1 MSASLA
7 SRLNEILPR
16 ITSPTFLSSQGIGNE
31 IACYIFDYPPEDE
44 LQVRDHLQMVRDR
57 LASHHPSLAVLHLN
71 MFDTVLAYLERRGLL
86 ERALQMQATK
96 GDRRVL
102 KALQGPLAPERLR
115 DFIDEEHHPSEQDL
129 LLISGMGSVW
139 PMVHAH
145 ALLNCLHRVVGRT
158 PLVMFFPGNFD
169 GTTLKLFGR
178 IETAT
183 ATPGVKSYYRAFSL
197 VPGGEAS

>member
-1 MSASLA
+1 MTVSLA

-16 ITSPTFLSSQGIGNE
+16 ITSPAFLSSEGIGNE

-44 LQVRDHLQMVRDR
+44 LLVREHLQMICER
-57 LASHHPSLAVLHLN
+57 LASHHASLQVLHLN
-71 MFDTVLAYLERRGLL
+71 MFDTTLAYLERRGLL
-86 ERALQMQATK
+86 DRTIQMQATK
-96 GDRRVL
+96 GDAGVL

-115 DFIDEEHHPSEQDL
+115 DFIDEEHRPSEHDL
-129 LLISGMGSVW
+129 FLISGMGSAW

-158 PLVMFFPGNFD
+158 PLVMFYPGSFD

-183 ATPGVKSYYRAFSL
+183 VTPGVKSYYRAFSL
-197 VPGGEAS
+197 VPGGKAS

>member
-1 MSASLA
+1 MSKTLA
-7 SRLNEILPR
+7 DRLNEILPR
-16 ITSPTFLSSQGIGNE
+16 VTDSAFLSSEGIGNE

-44 LQVRDHLQMVRDR
+44 LQVREHLQMIRDR
-57 LASHHPSLAVLHLN
+57 LASHHASLRVLHVD
-71 MFDTVLAYLERRGLL
+71 MFDTALAYLERRGLL
-86 ERALQMQATK
+86 DRAIQMQGTK
-96 GDRRVL
+96 GDAGVL

-115 DFIDEEHHPSEQDL
+115 DFIDEEHRPSEHDL
-129 LLISGMGSVW
+129 FLISGMGSVW

-158 PLVMFFPGNFD
+158 PLVMFYPGSFD

-197 VPGGEAS
+197 VPGGNTA